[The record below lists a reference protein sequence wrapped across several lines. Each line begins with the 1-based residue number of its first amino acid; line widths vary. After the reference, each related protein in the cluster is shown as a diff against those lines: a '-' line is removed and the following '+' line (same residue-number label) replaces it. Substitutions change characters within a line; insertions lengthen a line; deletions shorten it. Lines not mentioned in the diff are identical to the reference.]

1 MERRTGQKKKKIKA
15 LTPRMR
21 RGLKFVYGLFAF
33 FCLVLIVRLAFLSN
47 EDKYEKS
54 ALAQQSYVSS
64 VIPYRRG
71 DILDRNGQVLASG
84 NMVYHLILDPK
95 VLLYKEEN
103 VESTVNALVTVY
115 GIDEYELRSILVEK
129 KNSSYV
135 VLRKKLSYMEREEF
149 LTYVEKLPKEEE
161 EKIKGVWFEE
171 EYERTY
177 PYESIA
183 SHLIGFT
190 VAGDVGTY
198 GIEQY
203 YNEELTGTN
212 GRTYGYYDASLNIQ
226 KTVKEAVN
234 GNQIVSTIDINVQR
248 VVQKHVEKFLDEI
261 GAENVGV
268 VIMDADN
275 GEILAMQ
282 SNYGYNLNAPRDLSS
297 FYSEE
302 ELAQMTEQEK
312 LNSMYNIWRNFCIS
326 DGFEPGST
334 FKPFT
339 VAAALEE
346 HIVNLDSE
354 FTCDGA
360 ENFGETITIRC
371 SNKRGHGKISLA
383 QTLMY
388 SCNDALM
395 QIAALE
401 GRDMFYLYQKHFLM
415 GMKTGIDL
423 PGEATGELIPVEKL
437 NQTELATSSFGQ
449 SFTVNMVQMAA
460 AFSSLINGGTYYEP
474 HIVMAVKNEDGAT
487 LKKIDP
493 VMVGKTVSL
502 DTSDFIRETMYL
514 TVTDGTA
521 KKAQVE
527 GYVIGGKTGTAQKYP
542 REAGKNLVSFLG
554 FIEAEGRKIVYYV
567 VVDEAHDEE
576 MMSKS
581 STASTL
587 AAGILE
593 EALPYLKIYP
603 EGEIKYYI
611 ETVEEE
617 DILTNETDNPDYLP
631 ENDESTADVIEE
643 TAAEEEETEEPEPEV
658 TE

>member
-1 MERRTGQKKKKIKA
+1 MRGTMERKTGQRKKKIKT

-33 FCLVLIVRLAFLSN
+33 FCLVLIVRLAFLSG

-64 VIPYRRG
+64 VIPYKRG
-71 DILDRNGQVLASG
+71 DILDRNGQVLASS

-95 VLLYKEEN
+95 VLLSKEEN
-103 VESTVNALVTVY
+103 VDPTVNALVEVY
-115 GIDEYELRSILVEK
+115 GLDESELRSILIEK
-129 KNSSYV
+129 KSSSYV
-135 VLRKKLSYMEREEF
+135 ILKKKISYIEKEAFE
-149 LTYVEKLPKEEE
+149 TYVAKLPAEEE

-177 PYESIA
+177 PFQSVA
-183 SHLIGFT
+183 SHIIGFT
-190 VAGDVGTY
+190 VSADEGTY

-203 YNEELTGTN
+203 YNDELIGTN

-234 GNQIVSTIDINVQR
+234 GNQIVSTIDVNVQR
-248 VVQKHVEKFLDEI
+248 VVQKYVEAFLDEV

-268 VIMDADN
+268 VMMDAEN

-282 SNYGYNLNAPRDLSS
+282 SNYSYNLNAPRDLSM
-297 FYSEE
+297 FYTEE
-302 ELAQMTEQEK
+302 ELEQMSSGEK
-312 LNSMYNIWRNFCIS
+312 LNAMYDIWRNYCIS
-326 DGFEPGST
+326 DAFEPGST

-346 HIVNLDSE
+346 YIANPDSE
-354 FTCDGA
+354 YVCDGK
-360 ENFGETITIRC
+360 EYFGETITIRC
-371 SNKRGHGKISLA
+371 SNTWGHGKISLA

-395 QIAALE
+395 QIAAAE

-423 PGEATGELIPVEKL
+423 PGETAGELIALNNL

-460 AFSSLINGGTYYEP
+460 AFSSLINGGIYYEP
-474 HIVMAVKNEDGAT
+474 HVVMAVKNEDGAT
-487 LKKIDP
+487 IKKINP
-493 VMVGKTVSL
+493 VEVTKTVSL

-521 KKAQVE
+521 KKAQIE
-527 GYVIGGKTGTAQKYP
+527 GYLIGGKTGTAQKYP
-542 REAGKNLVSFLG
+542 RDAGKNLVSFLG
-554 FIEAEGRKIVYYV
+554 FVENEDRKIVIYV
-567 VVDEAHDEE
+567 VVDEAHDETL
-576 MMSKS
+576 MSKS

-587 AAGILE
+587 AASILE

-611 ETVEEE
+611 ETVDEE
-617 DILTNETDNPDYLP
+617 DILINETDNPDYLP
-631 ENDESTADVIEE
+631 ENDEATTDVI
-643 TAAEEEETEEPEPEV
+643 TENVEI